1 MLDFTPKDLKR
12 LLRKVFYSPGEKIL
26 ANLREPVRK
35 PADNAGHVI
44 TSVIIYVRKLLITN
58 DLEARG
64 VEPLFPMPTSAKIQ
78 ERLYRRGLRESKP
91 SWKCLDGAGC
101 Y

>member
-64 VEPLFPMPTSAKIQ
+64 IEPLFPTPSSTKIQ
-78 ERLYRRGLRESKP
+78 QGLFPKGFGENKRP
-91 SWKCLDGAGC
+91 WKCLDGAGC